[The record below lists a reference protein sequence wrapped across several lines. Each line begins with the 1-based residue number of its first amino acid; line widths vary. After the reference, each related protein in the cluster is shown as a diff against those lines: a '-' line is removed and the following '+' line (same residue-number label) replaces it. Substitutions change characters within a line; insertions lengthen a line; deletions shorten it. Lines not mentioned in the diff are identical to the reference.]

1 MKRRGN
7 VISPVDSISST
18 VEMLIQT
25 DSSVEDGEI
34 VWVRS
39 EQCLYVFRQNS
50 GLIPNGTTIVGS
62 LYGNGVWVQLPGT
75 SSAGVMSQLTWFI
88 DSVNGNDANSGQTAA
103 TALKTDA
110 ERQRRM
116 GTTPFWNAGAYHLR
130 YLNDVGVNDTVV
142 LAGTRASNSQIFV
155 HGSAVD
161 HQGKAT
167 LFSGTIDLL
176 TAQNPA
182 TNTPWQITSNA
193 IPVTWV
199 ASGLIGQRLRLTSG
213 AATGAISFPIKDLA
227 AKKARFCEFR
237 GAVSYVVPVNPSQLI
252 ATATPALTNTFVVES
267 LVAIPTLLITLQAAD
282 NFTVNAGSPVIFDS
296 VQIGSGDFTMDGADA
311 IDFDGCIM
319 TLFENAAFILGT
331 ILSGCRL
338 TISATIS
345 GPSFMSLVAGYSDTL
360 VTGSPSAQVIVLSNF
375 MVQGAQ
381 FVVPGHAAWLHGAVF
396 DSPSSGIGL
405 FENGTFHASTQSGTL
420 ACWGSGNAG
429 VGLEIKANYAN
440 YVSGS
445 LAGFTI
451 TGTGGDFS
459 IGGLTSI
466 SAYDQAARVYTAT
479 RTTSWA
485 NMAATVAGGGFG
497 GQVVDPISGGKLVL
511 S

>member
-1 MKRRGN
+1 
-7 VISPVDSISST
+7 
-18 VEMLIQT
+18 
-25 DSSVEDGEI
+25 
-34 VWVRS
+34 
-39 EQCLYVFRQNS
+39 
-50 GLIPNGTTIVGS
+50 
-62 LYGNGVWVQLPGT
+62 
-75 SSAGVMSQLTWFI
+75 
-88 DSVNGNDANSGQTAA
+88 
-103 TALKTDA
+103 
-110 ERQRRM
+110 
-116 GTTPFWNAGAYHLR
+116 
-130 YLNDVGVNDTVV
+130 
-142 LAGTRASNSQIFV
+142 
-155 HGSAVD
+155 VD
-161 HQGKAT
+161 HVGKAT
-167 LFSGTIDLL
+167 LFTGVVDVITN
-176 TAQNPA
+176 QNPA

-199 ASGLIGQRLRLTSG
+199 ASGLIGQRLRMTSG

-237 GAVSYVVPVNPSQLI
+237 AAVNYALPVSPLQFL

-267 LVAIPTLLITLQAAD
+267 LVSIPTLLITLQASD
-282 NFTVNAGSPVIFDS
+282 NFSVNTGSPVIFDS
-296 VQIGSGDFTMDGADA
+296 LQIGAGDFTMDGADA

-319 TLFENAAFILGT
+319 TLFETAAFILGT

-338 TISATIS
+338 TIAATIS
-345 GPSFMSLVAGYSDTL
+345 GPSFMTLAAGYSDTL
-360 VTGSPSAQVIVLSNF
+360 VTGSPSCQAIVFSNF

-381 FVVPGHAAWLHGAVF
+381 FVVPAHVAWIHGAVF
-396 DSPSSGIGL
+396 DSPSSGIAL
-405 FENGTFHASTQSGTL
+405 VENGTFHASTQGGTL
-420 ACWGSGNAG
+420 TCWGSGNAG
-429 VGLEIKANYAN
+429 VGLEIRANYAN

-466 SAYDQAARVYTAT
+466 SAYDQAARTYTAT